1 MEDYSKFYVKD
12 NPFPSA
18 AVMDPRSDD
27 PRINGTIFNEKI
39 FEEEIE
45 LLRKKIDLK
54 TNMIYV
60 AGLKFDK
67 GIGKSALITHECRR
81 LTALGNTSSVYLRC
95 KPKDDPEDFCR
106 AIVIEYHRLGHL
118 WLAFRK
124 ILLQYAEEKGS
135 LRLSKESVE
144 TLFNVYKTPPETLPL
159 TLYTHIASPQALS
172 KDLVKWLSDK
182 HGVRKENVSILVD
195 TYLTCPSSLAEKL
208 AKARFDEIE
217 MLKDVLSFLAFS
229 GFEHHYFF
237 LDQMEDAIMSTS
249 TSKLRG
255 FCVAMR
261 RMLEVCMNKATI
273 IVTLH
278 PDSEMKLDT
287 ENAKDLV
294 GLAPLDLTHRVDVMS
309 MEAGSKLAIDLSL
322 EYLRHFRTSDPP
334 SSTFP
339 FTPEVM
345 RYVCYLKDGNIRAI
359 IQQLHACV
367 KFGVSSGTQLI
378 DMEFI
383 LKHPRETLGLLINEQ
398 QLSEFRERLKGEK
411 D

>member
-1 MEDYSKFYVKD
+1 MEAYSKYFLSD

-18 AVMDPRSDD
+18 AVVNPRSDNI
-27 PRINGTIFNEKI
+27 RINGTIFNEEI
-39 FEEEIE
+39 FREEIE
-45 LLRKKIDLK
+45 LLRQKIGSR

-67 GIGKSALITHECRR
+67 GIGKSALIAHECRR
-81 LTALGNTSSVYLRC
+81 LTTAHNTTSIYVRC
-95 KPKDDPEDFCR
+95 KPREDPGDFCR
-106 AIVIEYHRLGHL
+106 AIVMECHRLGHL
-118 WLAFRK
+118 WLTFRK
-124 ILLQYAEEKGS
+124 ILLQYADEKRS

-159 TLYTHIASPQALS
+159 TLYTHITSPSSLS
-172 KDLVKWLSDK
+172 KDLISWLSEK
-182 HGVRKENVSILVD
+182 LGVSKEPISIVVD
-195 TYLTCPSSLAEKL
+195 TYLTRPSSLADKL
-208 AKARFDEIE
+208 AKVRLDEID
-217 MLKDVLSFLAFS
+217 MLKDILSLLAFS
-229 GFEHHYFF
+229 GFEQHYFF
-237 LDQMEDAIMSTS
+237 LDQMEDAIMATS
-249 TSKLRG
+249 TSKLRE

-287 ENAKDLV
+287 QNAKDLL

-309 MEAGSKLAIDLSL
+309 MEAGSKLAVDLSL

-334 SSTFP
+334 SPTFP

-345 RYVCYLKDGNIRAI
+345 RYICYLKDGNIRAI
-359 IQQLHACV
+359 LQQLHECL
-367 KFGVSSGTQLI
+367 KFGAISGSQLM

-383 LKHPRETLGLLINEQ
+383 LKHPRETLGALVNEQ
-398 QLSEFRERLKGEK
+398 QLSEFRTQLKGETK
-411 D
+411 